1 MFVCRSGPTV
11 ECRPSSTWRRSRHPL
26 LPDSPLIAAFSR
38 RSWTLLAIAIAI
50 AWFANLDVRKLQHP
64 DEGRY
69 AEIAREMVATGDWVT
84 PRLNGIKYFEKPP
97 LQYWL
102 TAASFEAFSLDEWT
116 ARLPGALAGFLTLG
130 IVGYVGAILASRTAG
145 AYAALALAG
154 CVWPF
159 GISHLLTLDALLTF
173 WLAAALGAFLL
184 AQHWRSVPVR
194 QQRWMLVAWAATAGG
209 VMTKGLVA
217 LVIPF
222 CALVLHTLVTRDRAP
237 WTRLHPVPGLLLL
250 LALAAPWFVIV
261 SSRNPEFAR
270 FFFIHEHFER
280 FLTTEHRRTGA
291 WWYFLPMLAAG
302 LLPWT
307 GVFLWGLRRAWR
319 EPVVPGAFDW
329 VKFCLVW
336 SAFVLVFFSISGSK
350 LPSYI
355 LPIFPAAA
363 LVLGVE
369 LERMRPRTLALLA
382 AVIVTSTIALWIGT
396 VFGWSRLAAAF
407 ADAQTPRQLFDA
419 LGRWVRIAFGI
430 AAVGYTLAWVAFRRD
445 SERGKSAGIAAL
457 SLTTMLTMQA
467 GFIGSDVFRAT
478 RSSADLV
485 TLLENAS
492 DPPYDRSAPFFQVR
506 MYDQTLPY
514 YLQRTTTL
522 VEYRDELGPGL
533 DAEPGRA
540 IARAAD
546 WIDRWRSLPQGY
558 ALMTRDTQQRFVA
571 DGVPM
576 RVVASDP
583 RRVLVA
589 RN

>member
-1 MFVCRSGPTV
+1 MARRRNAASRFVCRSGPTV
-11 ECRPSSTWRRSRHPL
+11 ECRPSPTWRRSRHPL

-237 WTRLHPVPGLLLL
+237 WTRLHPVRGLLLL

-319 EPVVPGAFDW
+319 EPVAPGAFDW

-382 AVIVTSTIALWIGT
+382 AVIVASTVALWIGT
-396 VFGWSRLAAAF
+396 VFGWS
-407 ADAQTPRQLFDA
+407 
-419 LGRWVRIAFGI
+419 
-430 AAVGYTLAWVAFRRD
+430 
-445 SERGKSAGIAAL
+445 
-457 SLTTMLTMQA
+457 
-467 GFIGSDVFRAT
+467 
-478 RSSADLV
+478 
-485 TLLENAS
+485 
-492 DPPYDRSAPFFQVR
+492 
-506 MYDQTLPY
+506 
-514 YLQRTTTL
+514 
-522 VEYRDELGPGL
+522 
-533 DAEPGRA
+533 
-540 IARAAD
+540 
-546 WIDRWRSLPQGY
+546 
-558 ALMTRDTQQRFVA
+558 
-571 DGVPM
+571 
-576 RVVASDP
+576 
-583 RRVLVA
+583 
-589 RN
+589 